1 MVLDSGDDE
10 VDDQRRAHAARQISL
25 LHGPPNNLPGSAH
38 LSPVHSRCVL
48 GLRVVNAVN
57 PRQSRQP
64 DACGRRSYRSS
75 GCPRYLALRHPATAG
90 LNACASFMALT
101 RDRDVLVAVVPGSLQ
116 PAAFSTK
123 AAHEGE
129 RHGTARGCP
138 AAASLSV
145 TRLEWG
151 RHAAP
156 AYTDDLCITWD
167 HRGRVPGR
175 EPLPQVGGTAARLAR
190 DPCARMVTELG
201 EGKDWKGALNR
212 RSVRVGP

>member
-1 MVLDSGDDE
+1 VVLDSGDDE

-145 TRLEWG
+145 TRLEVGSARRTSIYG
-151 RHAAP
+151 RLMYHMGSSGPGSRPRTP
-156 AYTDDLCITWD
+156 ASS
-167 HRGRVPGR
+167 R
-175 EPLPQVGGTAARLAR
+175 R
-190 DPCARMVTELG
+190 DGCPS
-201 EGKDWKGALNR
+201 GA
-212 RSVRVGP
+212 